1 LRSGLFAKRGLD
13 RLTGRAL
20 ISVVAMDAV
29 RFDVD
34 LHLLELRF
42 AGARLLDQQAVERLA
57 RSIERSGQIVPCV
70 VVSGSSSIVQSAEG
84 LVLIDGYR
92 RVAALRRLG
101 RDRALVE
108 RWPCNLSEALLGAL
122 ARTQSRSFAAIEE
135 ALLLRELTQ
144 GLGVSQREIGRRCG
158 RDDSWVNRRLQ
169 LLLAL
174 PESGLAAVRAG
185 RLSTW
190 AATRVIAPLARASS
204 THAEQLLAALGEA
217 PLSTRELRHWFD
229 HYQKARH
236 AVRERMVKH
245 PKLFLQALNESAAQ
259 DRTERLRV
267 GPEGECEADL
277 WRINELICRV
287 RKRLGMISPISAELV
302 KALARAEGNFEGL
315 QEDIKR
321 YSEHDPD
328 RDPQRCAV
336 AEVAG
341 PEPARDQPAVEA
353 VA

>member
-1 LRSGLFAKRGLD
+1 MDGA
-13 RLTGRAL
+13 RLN
-20 ISVVAMDAV
+20 
-29 RFDVD
+29 VD

-42 AGARLLDQQAVERLA
+42 AGARLIELQAVERLA
-57 RSIERSGQIVPCV
+57 RSIERDGQIVPCIV
-70 VVSGSSSIVQSAEG
+70 VGAALDSSDAKDSER

-101 RDRALVE
+101 RDRAFVE
-108 RWPCNLSEALLGAL
+108 RWPCDLAEALLGVL

-169 LLLAL
+169 LLSAL
-174 PESGLAAVRAG
+174 PESGLAAVCAG

-204 THAEQLLAALGEA
+204 AHAEQLVAALGEA

-229 HYQKARH
+229 HYQKARRV
-236 AVRERMVKH
+236 VRERMVKH

-267 GPEGECEADL
+267 GPEGECETDL

-287 RKRLGMISPISAELV
+287 RKRLGMLTPLSQELV
-302 KALARAEGNFEGL
+302 QALTSAQVNFEGL
-315 QEDIKR
+315 QDDIKR
-321 YSEHDPD
+321 LSQHDPD
-328 RDPQRCAV
+328 RDPQRRKASQG
-336 AEVAG
+336 AG
-341 PEPARDQPAVEA
+341 PEPARDQPAFEA

>member
-1 LRSGLFAKRGLD
+1 MDVA
-13 RLTGRAL
+13 RLE
-20 ISVVAMDAV
+20 
-29 RFDVD
+29 VD

-42 AGARLLDQQAVERLA
+42 TGARLIEPQSVERLA
-57 RSIERSGQIVPCV
+57 RSIERDGQIVPLIV
-70 VVSGSSSIVQSAEG
+70 VGSLGSSEAGSQR

-101 RDRALVE
+101 RDRACVE
-108 RWPCNLSEALLGAL
+108 RWPCDLAEALLGVL

-169 LLLAL
+169 LLSAL
-174 PESGLAAVRAG
+174 PESGLAAVCAG

-204 THAEQLLAALGEA
+204 AHAEQLVAALGEA

-229 HYQKARH
+229 HYQKARRV
-236 AVRERMVKH
+236 VRERMVKH

-267 GPEGECEADL
+267 GPEGECETDL

-287 RKRLGMISPISAELV
+287 RKRLGMLTPLSQELV
-302 KALARAEGNFEGL
+302 QALTSAQVNFEGL
-315 QEDIKR
+315 QDDIKR
-321 YSEHDPD
+321 LSQHDPD
-328 RDPQRCAV
+328 RDPQRRKASQG
-336 AEVAG
+336 AG
-341 PEPARDQPAVEA
+341 PEPARDQPAFEA

>member
-1 LRSGLFAKRGLD
+1 MDGA
-13 RLTGRAL
+13 RLE
-20 ISVVAMDAV
+20 
-29 RFDVD
+29 VD

-42 AGARLLDQQAVERLA
+42 ASARLLDRRAVDRLA
-57 RSIERSGQIVPCV
+57 RSIEREGLVPCV
-70 VVSGSSSIVQSAEG
+70 VVSGSSSNVGSAER

-101 RDRALVE
+101 RDRAFIE
-108 RWPCNLSEALLGAL
+108 RWPCDLADAVLGVL

-135 ALLLRELTQ
+135 ALLLRELTE

-169 LLLAL
+169 LLSAL
-174 PESGLAAVRAG
+174 PESGLAAVCAG

-204 THAEQLLAALGEA
+204 AHAEQLLAALTGA

-229 HYQKARH
+229 HYQKARR

-267 GPEGECEADL
+267 GPEGECETDL

-287 RKRLGMISPISAELV
+287 RKRLGMLTPLSQELV
-302 KALARAEGNFEGL
+302 QVLSYSQVNFEGL

-328 RDPQRCAV
+328 RDPQRREASQG
-336 AEVAG
+336 AG
-341 PEPARDQPAVEA
+341 PEPARDQQAA
-353 VA
+353 QTLS

>member
-1 LRSGLFAKRGLD
+1 MDVA
-13 RLTGRAL
+13 RLE
-20 ISVVAMDAV
+20 
-29 RFDVD
+29 VD

-42 AGARLLDQQAVERLA
+42 TSARLIGPQAVERLA
-57 RSIERSGQIVPCV
+57 RSIERDGQIVPLIV
-70 VVSGSSSIVQSAEG
+70 VGSPDSSAAGAQR

-101 RDRALVE
+101 RDRACVE
-108 RWPCNLSEALLGAL
+108 RWPCDLAEALLGVL

-169 LLLAL
+169 LLSAL
-174 PESGLAAVRAG
+174 PESGLAAVCAG

-204 THAEQLLAALGEA
+204 AHAEQLLAALGEA

-229 HYQKARH
+229 HYQKARRV
-236 AVRERMVKH
+236 VRERMVKH

-267 GPEGECEADL
+267 GPEGECETDL

-287 RKRLGMISPISAELV
+287 RKRLGMLTPLSQELV
-302 KALARAEGNFEGL
+302 QALTSAQVNFEGL
-315 QEDIKR
+315 QDDIKR
-321 YSEHDPD
+321 LSQHDPD
-328 RDPQRCAV
+328 RDPQRRKASQG
-336 AEVAG
+336 AG
-341 PEPARDQPAVEA
+341 PEPARDQPAFEA

>member
-1 LRSGLFAKRGLD
+1 MDVA
-13 RLTGRAL
+13 RLE
-20 ISVVAMDAV
+20 
-29 RFDVD
+29 VD

-42 AGARLLDQQAVERLA
+42 TSARLIEPQAVERLA
-57 RSIERSGQIVPCV
+57 RSIERDGQIVPLIV
-70 VVSGSSSIVQSAEG
+70 VGSPDSSEAGAQR

-101 RDRALVE
+101 RDRACVE
-108 RWPCNLSEALLGAL
+108 RWPCDLAQALLGVL

-144 GLGVSQREIGRRCG
+144 GLGLSQREIGRRCG

-169 LLLAL
+169 LLSAL
-174 PESGLAAVRAG
+174 PESGLAAVCAG

-204 THAEQLLAALGEA
+204 AHAEQLLAALGEA

-229 HYQKARH
+229 HYQKARR

-245 PKLFLQALNESAAQ
+245 PKLFMQALNESAGQ

-287 RKRLGMISPISAELV
+287 RKRLGMLSPLSQELV
-302 KALARAEGNFEGL
+302 TALASAQVNFAGL
-315 QEDIKR
+315 QDDIKR
-321 YSEHDPD
+321 LSQHDPD
-328 RDPQRCAV
+328 RDPQRRKASQGAV
-336 AEVAG
+336 
-341 PEPARDQPAVEA
+341 PEPARDQPASEA